1 MQISVTCMAVVLIM
15 KSNMGISYS
24 YGDLQQIFW
33 GFENLNL
40 CTPMFSADIRAQLR
54 HVGPG
59 AEIVVNCG

>member
-1 MQISVTCMAVVLIM
+1 
-15 KSNMGISYS
+15 MGISYS

-40 CTPMFSADIRAQLR
+40 CKPMFSADIMAQLR

-59 AEIVVNCG
+59 AEIGSNLG